1 MRLYGLL
8 CGVVLFPISLMA
20 AGELSGRRAPGF
32 SLPDVNL
39 KQHDLG
45 DYRGRIVLLDVMKTE
60 CPRCE
65 TFSRVLEEV
74 KGKYGGKVVVLS
86 IVSPPD
92 TLDTVRQYMRK
103 NFVTQPILFD
113 CGQVAASYLKVTPEK
128 PSIHIPHLF
137 LIDGRGMIRNDFAY
151 EGNKAIFEGKA
162 LFAELDRMLAPP
174 RVAPK
179 K

>member
-1 MRLYGLL
+1 MRLNGLIF
-8 CGVVLFPISLMA
+8 GVALFQISLMA

-39 KQHDLG
+39 KQHDLA

-60 CPRCE
+60 CPRCV
-65 TFSRVLEEV
+65 TFSQVLEEV
-74 KGKYGGKVVVLS
+74 QGKYGGKVVVLS
-86 IVSPPD
+86 IVNPPD

-113 CGQVAASYLKVTPEK
+113 CGQVAASYFKVTPQN

-137 LIDGRGMIRNDFAY
+137 VIDGQGMIRDDFAY
-151 EGNKAIFEGKA
+151 EGNQAIFEGKA
-162 LFAELDRMLAPP
+162 LFAVLDRMLAP
-174 RVAPK
+174 AK